1 MSGVNFDSIPDELKA
16 IPSWVLWRLEPGK
29 KRKLEKHPYSI
40 AGKMAS
46 CSNPKTWSDFPSVVK
61 EFKKGGYTG
70 IGFQLSSDNEI
81 VCIDLDDKENTGK
94 METFLKLSREFNS
107 FTEVSHSGLG
117 LHIWCL
123 GKKPGSKCRRE
134 DFEIYEK
141 DRFIAVTGNQVEGSP
156 NTINGAQEAI
166 NKFYEVVSNDKPDV
180 KESYP
185 QIATEGEE
193 DVSLPEVM
201 RRCRTNPKFE
211 RLYNGD
217 ISGYPSASEAVLALS
232 NIVSWASIRDPQMI
246 DLIVRQSNLYTED
259 WDRTKQYTIP
269 KALEIKD
276 VYDPGKAEPHHPN
289 EITPEELKA
298 HDDRISINDLKFSIN
313 VPPDHFISK
322 YVAHMVDKT
331 DAYPD
336 YHYAAALTLLSIAAD
351 RRVYTH
357 IKNTGHIYSNLWLM
371 CLGQSS
377 FSRKSTALNTVK
389 IIAGANSEFSSCPG
403 MFSTEGLI
411 EAFSDNPRA
420 YLIKDECAQILG
432 SINKKQYMS
441 DVRDVL
447 CELYDCGDIKRKLR
461 TSKKN
466 DRSEYEITD
475 SYPVFLMATTPDNFF
490 MNTTRLDLTSGWLI
504 RFLYVFPRYKKNI
517 KGLELGTEQDKLNLA
532 EIGTAFNHIAGNVSA
547 FESVHIHPSEEAL
560 SRFNAWFIKKQERL
574 ESSEEDNS
582 LTSTVFARIL
592 ITALKIAALL
602 TLGDSRC
609 KDQFKDNGVDFSSKI
624 QDIEQNENPNI
635 EILIPDEFMTESMRL
650 VDEYFL
656 PMASDVIED
665 LISRED
671 ENIQGRILQFLKNSP
686 KRRLTRSELLRKVK
700 LTSKVFDE
708 HIHTLVYDREEIA
721 ETVINESGKPKVLY
735 LLKKGKELNKSLFE
749 FN

>member
-1 MSGVNFDSIPDELKA
+1 MSGITIPPEFIELSKAGKVRFIKVKKGQKKPLGKWSTSANYAHDDPEFIRHLSRGNNYGYMVKGSLCVLDADSPEHLTDLITLLGDTLVVKSGRDGEGYHILFECDDIGQDKIYLKYWDTDKNSHDIGDIRPGDSPFYVVGPGSIHPSGKPYEIVNHSPVRRLDPDPLKELLKKYTEEPKRDNN
-16 IPSWVLWRLEPGK
+16 PSNDTVKRAFAVLDGSKVFKRRKQPEPGRNVYLFK
-29 KRKLEKHPYSI
+29 Y
-40 AGKMAS
+40 G
-46 CSNPKTWSDFPSVVK
+46 CSLRSKGLSDSTI
-61 EFKKGGYTG
+61 GYEL
-70 IGFQLSSDNEI
+70 IQVNQND
-81 VCIDLDDKENTGK
+81 CIPPLDD
-94 METFLKLSREFNS
+94 S
-107 FTEVSHSGLG
+107 EVRGIITSV
-117 LHIWCL
+117 CCFP
-123 GKKPGSKCRRE
+123 PGH
-134 DFEIYEK
+134 D
-141 DRFIAVTGNQVEGSP
+141 
-156 NTINGAQEAI
+156 
-166 NKFYEVVSNDKPDV
+166 
-180 KESYP
+180 
-185 QIATEGEE
+185 
-193 DVSLPEVM
+193 
-201 RRCRTNPKFE
+201 
-211 RLYNGD
+211 
-217 ISGYPSASEAVLALS
+217 
-232 NIVSWASIRDPQMI
+232 
-246 DLIVRQSNLYTED
+246 
-259 WDRTKQYTIP
+259 P
-269 KALEIKD
+269 KAET
-276 VYDPGKAEPHHPN
+276 HHPN
-289 EITPEELKA
+289 EISEEELNE
-298 HDDRISINDLKFSIN
+298 HDNRVSINDLKFSIN

-331 DAYPD
+331 DAYSD
-336 YHYAAALTLLSIAAD
+336 YHYAAALTLLSIAAN
-351 RRVYTH
+351 RTVFTH
-357 IKNTGHIYSNLWLM
+357 IKNTGNIYTNLWLM

-389 IIAGANSEFSSCPG
+389 IIAGANIDFKSCPG
-403 MFSTEGLI
+403 MFSTEGLV
-411 EAFSDNPRA
+411 EAFSDNPRS
-420 YLIKDECAQILG
+420 YLVKDECAQILG

-475 SYPVFLMATTPDNFF
+475 SYPVFLCATTPDNFF

-504 RFLYVFPRYKKNI
+504 RFLYVFPRYKKDI

-656 PMASDVIED
+656 PMALDIIED